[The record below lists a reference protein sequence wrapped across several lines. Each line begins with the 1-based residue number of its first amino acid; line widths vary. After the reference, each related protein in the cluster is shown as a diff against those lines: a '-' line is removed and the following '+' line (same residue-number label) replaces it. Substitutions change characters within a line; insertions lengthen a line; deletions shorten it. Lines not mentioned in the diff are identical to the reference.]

1 MKNIIYIFVLTS
13 CFACE
18 SLETKTSSDADS
30 INELIEVAKSNN
42 NFSLNI
48 LRDANKFILEVSKTE
63 LDQLNSNISKIDK
76 LYKLNNSKN
85 IQSSELIKALKTH
98 NKTSEEKYQI
108 KIKSESVDNKID
120 YYMYLD
126 KLINKG
132 NLSPGTVNEPRLL
145 LPYAVNNS
153 KFNSLKGEILKVPIK
168 TFRERDVT
176 QWRYELFD
184 TLNFHKTAE
193 NEGYFKIST
202 SDRQLGTST
211 EKLKIHGK
219 DLYTGKT
226 EIIGNEEI
234 EITLTKR

>member
-1 MKNIIYIFVLTS
+1 MKNIIYIFVFTS

-98 NKTSEEKYQI
+98 NQTSEEKYQI

-120 YYMYLD
+120 YYVYLS
-126 KLINKG
+126 LIH
-132 NLSPGTVNEPRLL
+132 
-145 LPYAVNNS
+145 
-153 KFNSLKGEILKVPIK
+153 I
-168 TFRERDVT
+168 
-176 QWRYELFD
+176 
-184 TLNFHKTAE
+184 
-193 NEGYFKIST
+193 
-202 SDRQLGTST
+202 
-211 EKLKIHGK
+211 
-219 DLYTGKT
+219 
-226 EIIGNEEI
+226 
-234 EITLTKR
+234 